1 MPHPPEVRRGC
12 LPCRNVHS
20 HELMRTVG
28 PDPHR
33 IVRLAR
39 GLVYDFLRTTPML
52 EHHRDEMLS
61 DALNA
66 AAVYLPKWD
75 PQRGCTVQTYL
86 WMKMRYGVIEG
97 IRDRAPIGRGR
108 YHRGVRLEHL
118 PVWQLS
124 SLSIEY
130 LAERADS
137 SGDQIDLGLPVP
149 DPRAEHAY
157 AEVDTRLAVEQ
168 LLTILS
174 DRQREVIV
182 RIHLGGETGREVAA
196 DWGVT
201 ESAVSQVHT
210 KAMRCM
216 RRELTR

>member
-1 MPHPPEVRRGC
+1 
-12 LPCRNVHS
+12 
-20 HELMRTVG
+20 MRTVG

-33 IVRLAR
+33 IIRVAR

-52 EHHRDEMLS
+52 EHYRDDMLS
-61 DALNA
+61 DALHA

-75 PQRGCTVQTYL
+75 PNRGCTVQTFL
-86 WMKMRYGVIEG
+86 RMKMRFAVIEG

-108 YHRGVRLEHL
+108 WHRGVRLEHL
-118 PVWQLS
+118 PDWQSSPLS
-124 SLSIEY
+124 LEY
-130 LAERADS
+130 LIDCAKTKWKC
-137 SGDQIDLGLPVP
+137 GDGPEGLFP

-157 AEVDTRLAVEQ
+157 VEVDTRLAVEQ
-168 LLTILS
+168 LLTVLS

-182 RIHLGGETGREVAA
+182 RIHLDGETGREVAA

-210 KAMRCM
+210 KAMGRM